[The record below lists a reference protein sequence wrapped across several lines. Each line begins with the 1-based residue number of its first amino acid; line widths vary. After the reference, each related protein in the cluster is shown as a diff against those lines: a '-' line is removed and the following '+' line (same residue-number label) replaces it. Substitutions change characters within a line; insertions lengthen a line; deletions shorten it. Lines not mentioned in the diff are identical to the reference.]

1 MAVSLQVFSFV
12 EVFHRLI
19 SILYLVTVL
28 CCAMSMCSVGRYTGC
43 VCVIS
48 VFNHQLAVSVFRWTI
63 YWMRW
68 FWSRC
73 HVRVGRWYDMCL
85 CSMSTMST
93 MSERY
98 VGCAH
103 CRLHNRDSH
112 TRGLTEQN
120 VKRAGN
126 IRACIE
132 RWQQMFVVFVSELD
146 SVNQLMWSWDSN
158 RSERKSFSVS
168 WTWTLHQGT
177 MVAPGVWKRPILS
190 HIRTKA

>member
-132 RWQQMFVVFVSELD
+132 RWQQMDCLLYLSRNWIRWINWCEAGTQTAASGNLFQSPELE
-146 SVNQLMWSWDSN
+146 LCTRAPWW
-158 RSERKSFSVS
+158 
-168 WTWTLHQGT
+168 HQECGK
-177 MVAPGVWKRPILS
+177 GRF
-190 HIRTKA
+190 